1 MKNFFKALICLL
13 IAGTILA
20 LCACGADTS
29 KTEKPSAVEGTTA
42 GIPEETTAE
51 AASAEATTTTPA
63 NMFEKGVWAAGIGGK
78 VDTYFIFLNEK
89 EGRTE
94 RADGTGG
101 VGFTCE
107 QSGLNVIFHFGSADD
122 VTKAEFSSTENTGTF
137 YYGDKTVTY
146 TFEPLDDDADT
157 FRVPGAKEAS
167 SKAN

>member
-1 MKNFFKALICLL
+1 MKNFFNALTCLL
-13 IAGTILA
+13 VAGTMLA
-20 LCACGADTS
+20 LCACGADTG
-29 KTEKPSAVEGTTA
+29 KTKTTSAVDGTTTGA
-42 GIPEETTAE
+42 PEETTAE
-51 AASAEATTTTPA
+51 AAAAETTTKAPA

-78 VDTYFIFLNEK
+78 VDTYFIFFNEK
-89 EGRTE
+89 EGRTQ

-146 TFEPLDDDADT
+146 TFEPIDDDADT
-157 FRVPGAKEAS
+157 FRVPGI
-167 SKAN
+167 KADTPKAG